1 MTIHVSL
8 WTVFAAAA
16 FAALGAGIAVGVTAW
31 EPWEGGYER
40 RFTGA
45 EAAALVFDRENVRQE
60 ADLARL
66 GVIYFNCGADDFN
79 ENLRAWIVVCK
90 LGNRDDVEQAADIT
104 FRFYDETEEIENLI
118 LEDGELD

>member
-1 MTIHVSL
+1 MTIRISL
-8 WTVFAAAA
+8 ATAIVAVVFAGV
-16 FAALGAGIAVGVTAW
+16 GAGVVVGVMAW
-31 EPWEGGYER
+31 EPWDGGYER

-79 ENLRAWIVVCK
+79 GDLRAWIVVCK

>member
-1 MTIHVSL
+1 MTIRISL
-8 WTVFAAAA
+8 ATAIVVVVIAAV
-16 FAALGAGIAVGVTAW
+16 GAGVTVGVMLW
-31 EPWEGGYER
+31 EPWDGGYER

-60 ADLARL
+60 ADLARF

-79 ENLRAWIVVCK
+79 EDLRAWIVVCK

>member
-1 MTIHVSL
+1 MTIRISL
-8 WTVFAAAA
+8 GTALVALALV
-16 FAALGAGIAVGVTAW
+16 ALGAGGAVGVMLW
-31 EPWEGGYER
+31 EPWDGGYER

-79 ENLRAWIVVCK
+79 EDLRAWIVVCK
-90 LGNRDDVEQAADIT
+90 FGNRDDVEQAADIT

>member
-1 MTIHVSL
+1 MTIHISL
-8 WTVFAAAA
+8 GTVLIAIV
-16 FAALGAGIAVGVTAW
+16 LVTIGAGTAVGVMLW
-31 EPWEGGYER
+31 EPWDGGYER

-79 ENLRAWIVVCK
+79 EDLRAWIVVCK
-90 LGNRDDVEQAADIT
+90 FGNRDDVEQAADAT
-104 FRFYDETEEIENLI
+104 FRFYDETEEIEGLL

>member
-1 MTIHVSL
+1 MTIRISL
-8 WTVFAAAA
+8 ATAIVAVVFAGV
-16 FAALGAGIAVGVTAW
+16 GAGVVVGVMAW
-31 EPWEGGYER
+31 EPWDGGYER

-79 ENLRAWIVVCK
+79 EDLRAWIVVCK